1 MDVFCPHCLQ
11 SVTLEGRDPGDYS
24 FDCPECTGEVIVSIP
39 RNASERPQVRPVR
52 TKPGHEVSRDRSKE
66 ASPQKSES
74 APRKERPNPSRES
87 FGTFREEPKSASRS
101 RPRARDRDAI
111 DFPFEASDENLV
123 DAGKAELPPLE
134 DEWDAPEYQVA
145 QPLRGQ
151 VIRKRTAPKPKRRKK
166 KSEPE
171 VDFST
176 YLKWMGIGAAA
187 WLVLAVVAFFV
198 PEGGWAFILLGVMT
212 LFVSRS
218 MILQRAKKE
227 GTFVWIACL
236 VVPLYSLFFVISHFR
251 QTVTALIIAVFGYG
265 YLISGGAVL
274 LWHEIVN
281 NAQAAALAP
290 DEDDPDEAADRLTPD
305 TLTLNVNGKETP
317 IHVDSLTYFEL
328 KPLNRAGVGAPA
340 DSFEFAGGDLSLR
353 GMFPAGFRGNWNS
366 LIGKVLTISP
376 RSDRPQPGDS
386 QIKLP
391 GRGLVKVTGG
401 KISIS
406 VAGVLVE
413 GKRPQQQ
420 LGGAVELDIAG
431 PGPPE
436 TIQGGFLVRVKPEH

>member
-24 FDCPECTGEVIVSIP
+24 FDCPECAGEVLVSIP

-52 TKPGHEVSRDRSKE
+52 SKPAGDVSPDRSRE
-66 ASPQKSES
+66 ERSQKSES
-74 APRKERPNPSRES
+74 APRKERSSPSRES
-87 FGTFREEPKSASRS
+87 FGTFREESKSASRP

-134 DEWDAPEYQVA
+134 DEWEAPEYQVA

-151 VIRKRTAPKPKRRKK
+151 VIRKRTAPPKRRKK
-166 KSEPE
+166 SQPGPE
-171 VDFST
+171 FST
-176 YLKWMGIGAAA
+176 YLKWMGVGAAA
-187 WLVLAVVAFFV
+187 WLVLAGVAIFV
-198 PEGGWAFILLGVMT
+198 PEGGWAFIVLGVMT
-212 LFVSRS
+212 LFVSRG
-218 MILQRAKKE
+218 MVLRLAKKE
-227 GTFVWIACL
+227 GHFVWLACL
-236 VVPLYSLFFVISHFR
+236 MIPLYSLFFVISHFR
-251 QTVTALIIAVFGYG
+251 QTVSALIIAAFGYG

-274 LWHEIVN
+274 VWHEIVN

-290 DEDDPDEAADRLTPD
+290 DEDDPEEAADRLAPD
-305 TLTLNVNGKETP
+305 TLTLKVNGKETP
-317 IHVDSLTYFEL
+317 IHVDSLTYFEI
-328 KPLNRAGVGAPA
+328 KPRNRAGAGGAA
-340 DSFEFAGGDLSLR
+340 GSFEFAGADLSLR
-353 GMFPAGFRGNWNS
+353 GTFPAGFRGNWDS

-401 KISIS
+401 KVAVS
-406 VAGVLVE
+406 VVGVVVE
-413 GKRPQQQ
+413 GKRPQQE

-436 TIQGGFLVRVKPEH
+436 TIQGGFLVHVKSEH